1 MWQTLRAD
9 SKSMSEKNK
18 EEESKLHIPQEGRE
32 DVVAAAAAR
41 ILAEA
46 DRAIDTISAE
56 SERVPENVR
65 AAGDA
70 LRKHGES
77 DTGAEE
83 NCVGVRA
90 DLREDRAKINE
101 IDDDLEEVQAE
112 LGPIKSGIIGLQNHS
127 LRSTGAA
134 ALVLA
139 VLLAIAWKV
148 IGG

>member
-1 MWQTLRAD
+1 MGEQRQ
-9 SKSMSEKNK
+9 K
-18 EEESKLHIPQEGRE
+18 EEPKLRTSQESSE

-46 DRAIDTISAE
+46 DRAIDTIGAE
-56 SERVPENVR
+56 TERLPEDIR
-65 AAGDA
+65 AAGEA
-70 LRKHGES
+70 VRKRGDS

-83 NCVGVRA
+83 ICVGVRA
-90 DLREDRAKINE
+90 ELQEDHAKIDKLDSE
-101 IDDDLEEVQAE
+101 LEDVQAE

-127 LRSTGAA
+127 LRSTGMA